1 MLHKVVCRHIQ
12 EVLGFL
18 INTLP
23 QVYLG
28 IFQWKNF
35 VNRLRFDRIMA
46 MNLWPHFFGPTL
58 YLVTQLIKC
67 YGLRKHTQP
76 TWYKGENF
84 DCSTAHA
91 PFLLPISFSFFPFS
105 YDLFLPLLFP
115 LPLFPIRF
123 HDPLIRANLSSALPC
138 VAWWRWTCDSKG
150 RGFQSRLRAFR

>member
-1 MLHKVVCRHIQ
+1 
-12 EVLGFL
+12 
-18 INTLP
+18 
-23 QVYLG
+23 
-28 IFQWKNF
+28 
-35 VNRLRFDRIMA
+35 MA

-123 HDPLIRANLSSALPC
+123 HDPLIRANLLSAIPG
-138 VAWWRWTCDSKG
+138 VAWWCSGQGIGLATPKVAGSTPD
-150 RGFQSRLRAFR
+150 FQVKTLGKLFTYMCFCH